1 MVVVVARVF
10 KEYLTA
16 LWSSSV
22 KASEAGGGRGGA
34 AARQDSRGLPVDAEA
49 ATAED
54 LSV

>member
-1 MVVVVARVF
+1 MGVVAVVARVF

-22 KASEAGGGRGGA
+22 KASEAGRA